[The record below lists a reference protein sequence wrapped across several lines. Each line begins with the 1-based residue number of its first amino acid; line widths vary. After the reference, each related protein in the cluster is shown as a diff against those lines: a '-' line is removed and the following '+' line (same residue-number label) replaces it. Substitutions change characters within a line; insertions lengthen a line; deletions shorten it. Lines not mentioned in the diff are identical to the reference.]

1 MEKKLFEFK
10 TKTIVATGLGAA
22 LFMILFM
29 YVKVPTWVQG
39 TDVKTAY
46 GLLGFFAALFGPI
59 CGALIGFI
67 GHGLSDFV
75 LYGSPWWSWVI
86 ASGVTGLFMG
96 FAYKKL
102 QVENGVFKTKD
113 VITFNVWQVIG
124 NVVAWIVVAPIL
136 DIVIYAE
143 PANKVFVQGAVAA
156 VSNIVSAAIIGTLL
170 LFAYSKTR
178 AGEGSLSKE
187 K

>member
-1 MEKKLFEFK
+1 MEKKLFDFK

-22 LFMILFM
+22 LFMLLFM
-29 YVKVPTWVQG
+29 YVKVPTWVPE

-59 CGALIGFI
+59 CGALIGII
-67 GHGLSDFV
+67 GHGLSDAI
-75 LYGSPWWSWVI
+75 LYGTPWWSWVI

-102 QVENGVFKTKD
+102 QVENGVFTTKD
-113 VITFNVWQVIG
+113 MITYNVWQIIG
-124 NVVAWIVVAPIL
+124 NAIAWLVVAPAL
-136 DIVIYAE
+136 DILIYAE
-143 PANKVFVQGAVAA
+143 PVNWSFTQGAIAA
-156 VSNIVSAAIIGTLL
+156 VSNIVSAGIIGTLL

-178 AGEGSLSKE
+178 AQKGSLSKE
-187 K
+187 S